1 MKNFTKEEIE
11 ILIKAVLTAQV
22 RVEDAPKLLKL
33 VDKLKKVKDEKTN
46 NERLAVLEN
55 EVKNLKTDNKE
66 EHLEIK
72 LGLKKI
78 DIKLNKF
85 IDSADKRYSPMWVAD
100 TVKFLI
106 GLILTAFIATV
117 AYFIGWK

>member
-1 MKNFTKEEIE
+1 MK
-11 ILIKAVLTAQV
+11 
-22 RVEDAPKLLKL
+22 
-33 VDKLKKVKDEKTN
+33 KTN